1 MEKKLDYDFAAGE
14 RCISVL
20 NEVLEQYNRIC
31 SDTEGS
37 LQNVTE
43 AWQGEQSGQLRM
55 AADNTSRSLQKMK
68 LELNSLSE
76 ALKERH
82 QRMVSTEE
90 QLSGTYC
97 TGV

>member
-37 LQNVTE
+37 LQKIRVR
-43 AWQGEQSGQLRM
+43 W
-55 AADNTSRSLQKMK
+55 TSLP
-68 LELNSLSE
+68 LLSPSMQHH
-76 ALKERH
+76 LI
-82 QRMVSTEE
+82 
-90 QLSGTYC
+90 L
-97 TGV
+97 